1 MKINT
6 SNPIVLAVAEY
17 YGIKTYGKLKTW
29 LSLMSDCAAVYY
41 YEDGKLH
48 HTRVSTL
55 KKGLK
60 YGI

>member
-6 SNPIVLAVAEY
+6 SNPTVLAVAEY
-17 YGIKTYGKLKTW
+17 YGIKTNGKLKTW

-55 KKGLK
+55 KKSLK